1 MIINKKLATI
11 SILLMALSGYAYY
24 VFGQTWE
31 RIVWAGAVA
40 FAVFAIEGFTDE
52 IRIERSISGFVYFLF
67 ILSFVLDSLLTLSIR
82 PLIYGGAMA
91 ITYWICIV
99 LMRQVMTDSLFDV
112 IFWISI
118 VWTVVVVAVSLAGG
132 VGTAHYSGIFVNPNT
147 FGIFMESMFTVL
159 ISYYAHKTIENR
171 ALRIY
176 DYFLIIACAIL
187 TIVSS
192 CRIAIGAMLVQL
204 GLFLILAL
212 SKRQFDQKQVWIT
225 AATILALIVVLLIV
239 SGHFSLLTIIQ
250 DAFVSKFKAKSDQGD
265 ITSGRMV
272 MWKAIIEKS
281 GLIGDGN
288 KVYVNSLGLEAHN
301 TYLGLANQYG
311 KINAVLFLIFVVI
324 NGIETL
330 IAALRS
336 DAGKWRFL
344 PLMSAVGFAMVSM
357 TENFLMTMP
366 MLMFFFSI
374 PLCKYYGEKK

>member
-11 SILLMALSGYAYY
+11 SILLMVLSGYAYY

-52 IRIERSISGFVYFLF
+52 IMIEKSISGFVYFLF

-176 DYFLIIACAIL
+176 DYFFIIACAIL

-192 CRIAIGAMLVQL
+192 CRIAIGTMLVQL

-212 SKRQFDQKQVWIT
+212 SKRQLDQKQVWIT

-239 SGHFSLLTIIQ
+239 SGHFSLFTIFQ

>member
-52 IRIERSISGFVYFLF
+52 IRIEKSISGFVYFLF

-99 LMRQVMTDSLFDV
+99 LMREVMTDSLFDV

-192 CRIAIGAMLVQL
+192 CRIAIGTMLVQL

-212 SKRQFDQKQVWIT
+212 SKRQLDQKQVWIT

-239 SGHFSLLTIIQ
+239 SGHFSLFTIFQ

-374 PLCKYYGEKK
+374 PLCK

>member
-11 SILLMALSGYAYY
+11 SILLMVLSGYAYY

-52 IRIERSISGFVYFLF
+52 IMIEKSISGFVYFLF

-118 VWTVVVVAVSLAGG
+118 VWTVVVVVVSLSGG

-159 ISYYAHKTIENR
+159 ISYYAHKAIENR

-187 TIVSS
+187 IIVSS
-192 CRIAIGAMLVQL
+192 CRIAIGTMLVQL

-239 SGHFSLLTIIQ
+239 SGHFSLFTIFQ
-250 DAFVSKFKAKSDQGD
+250 DSFVSKFKMYSDQGD
-265 ITSGRMV
+265 ITDGRMV

-288 KVYVNSLGLEAHN
+288 KAYVNFRGLEAHN

>member
-52 IRIERSISGFVYFLF
+52 IMIEKSISGFVYFLF

-159 ISYYAHKTIENR
+159 ISYYAHKAIENR

-187 TIVSS
+187 IIVSS
-192 CRIAIGAMLVQL
+192 CRIAIGTMLVQL

-250 DAFVSKFKAKSDQGD
+250 DSFVSKFKMSSDQGD
-265 ITSGRMV
+265 ITDGRMV

-288 KVYVNSLGLEAHN
+288 KAYVNFRGLEAHN

-374 PLCKYYGEKK
+374 PLCKYYGAKK

>member
-11 SILLMALSGYAYY
+11 SILLMVLSGYAYY

-31 RIVWAGAVA
+31 RIVWAVAVA

-52 IRIERSISGFVYFLF
+52 IMIEKSISGFVYFLF

-159 ISYYAHKTIENR
+159 ISYYAHKAIENR

-187 TIVSS
+187 IIVSS
-192 CRIAIGAMLVQL
+192 CRIAIGTMLVQL

-250 DAFVSKFKAKSDQGD
+250 DSFVSKFKMSSDQGD
-265 ITSGRMV
+265 ITDGRMV

-288 KVYVNSLGLEAHN
+288 KAYVNSRGLEAHN

-374 PLCKYYGEKK
+374 PLCKYYGAKK

>member
-52 IRIERSISGFVYFLF
+52 IRIEKSISGFVYFLF

-132 VGTAHYSGIFVNPNT
+132 VETEGYSGIFVNPNT

-192 CRIAIGAMLVQL
+192 CRIAIGTMLVQL

-212 SKRQFDQKQVWIT
+212 SKRQLDQKQVWIT

-239 SGHFSLLTIIQ
+239 SGHFSLFTIFQ

-374 PLCKYYGEKK
+374 PLCKYYGAKK

>member
-1 MIINKKLATI
+1 
-11 SILLMALSGYAYY
+11 
-24 VFGQTWE
+24 
-31 RIVWAGAVA
+31 
-40 FAVFAIEGFTDE
+40 
-52 IRIERSISGFVYFLF
+52 
-67 ILSFVLDSLLTLSIR
+67 
-82 PLIYGGAMA
+82 
-91 ITYWICIV
+91 
-99 LMRQVMTDSLFDV
+99 
-112 IFWISI
+112 
-118 VWTVVVVAVSLAGG
+118 
-132 VGTAHYSGIFVNPNT
+132 
-147 FGIFMESMFTVL
+147 MFTVL
-159 ISYYAHKTIENR
+159 ISYYAHKAIENR

-176 DYFLIIACAIL
+176 DYFFIIACAIL
-187 TIVSS
+187 IIVSS

-250 DAFVSKFKAKSDQGD
+250 DAFVLKFKASIDQGD
-265 ITSGRMV
+265 ITDGRMV

-288 KVYVNSLGLEAHN
+288 KAYVNSLGMEAHN

>member
-31 RIVWAGAVA
+31 RIVWAVAVA

-52 IRIERSISGFVYFLF
+52 IMIEKSISGFVYFLF

-132 VGTAHYSGIFVNPNT
+132 VGTEGYSGIFVNPNT

-159 ISYYAHKTIENR
+159 ISYYAHKAIENR

-187 TIVSS
+187 IIVSS
-192 CRIAIGAMLVQL
+192 CRIAIGTMLVQL

-250 DAFVSKFKAKSDQGD
+250 DSFVSKFKMSSDQGD
-265 ITSGRMV
+265 ITDGRMV

-288 KVYVNSLGLEAHN
+288 KAYVNSRGLEAHN

-374 PLCKYYGEKK
+374 PLCKYYGAKK

>member
-31 RIVWAGAVA
+31 RIVWAVAVA

-52 IRIERSISGFVYFLF
+52 IMIEKSISGFVYFLF

-159 ISYYAHKTIENR
+159 ISYYAHKAIENR

-187 TIVSS
+187 IIVSS
-192 CRIAIGAMLVQL
+192 CRIAIGTMLVQL

-250 DAFVSKFKAKSDQGD
+250 DSFVSKFKMSSDQGD
-265 ITSGRMV
+265 ITDGRMV

-288 KVYVNSLGLEAHN
+288 KAYVNSRGLEAHN

-374 PLCKYYGEKK
+374 PLCKYYGAKK